1 MYFGKEGGGKMLTK
15 DDWNELVNLASLLKE
30 AGSKEQAS
38 ELIPLLD
45 RITQK
50 VYKIEA
56 LSD

>member
-1 MYFGKEGGGKMLTK
+1 MLTK